1 MAQIIC
7 EVGPGLRDTERTVA
21 VRDVYNR
28 KHFLRVE
35 LGFLSR
41 EGDRWYLPI
50 GVVGID
56 ESKGLALIELPH
68 ESDSGSNRLWTW
80 MSEHF
85 HEDDSH
91 LPVAPVC
98 TP

>member
-1 MAQIIC
+1 MAQILC
-7 EVGPGLRDTERTVA
+7 EVSPGLRETERTAA

-35 LGFLSR
+35 VGFLSR

-56 ESKGLALIELPH
+56 DSKGLALIELPH
-68 ESDSGSNRLWTW
+68 ESDSGTNRLWTRVTELKDRVGAA
-80 MSEHF
+80 S
-85 HEDDSH
+85 
-91 LPVAPVC
+91 
-98 TP
+98 